1 MYFLTACFERGNHE
15 GHDYNMF
22 RSEAGG
28 ACDCGDPHVMSPSG
42 FCPRHGPDR
51 IKPQQVPENF
61 ISTAKVIQHCCLY
74 F

>member
-1 MYFLTACFERGNHE
+1 
-15 GHDYNMF
+15 MF